1 MDVVTGILGTAVFL
15 AGLYALIVHV
25 TRGNRS
31 TAGGRVWLAR
41 VAIACMI
48 AGAAFIFV
56 GWRLHVD
63 MAQPGGAAPVPQTGD
78 PPLASAPSTGELS
91 PASAVA
97 LVFAIAA
104 VFSLAYWLFLCL
116 IPDRLAKWRAA
127 R

>member
-1 MDVVTGILGTAVFL
+1 MSVF
-15 AGLYALIVHV
+15 
-25 TRGNRS
+25 RRNRP
-31 TAGGRVWLAR
+31 TAGGRAWLAA
-41 VAIACMI
+41 VAVACMI
-48 AGAAFIFV
+48 AGAALIST
-56 GWRLHVD
+56 GWRLY
-63 MAQPGGAAPVPQTGD
+63 MSSPQTGSTAPVPQTGG

-116 IPDRLAKWRAA
+116 IPDALARRRHA